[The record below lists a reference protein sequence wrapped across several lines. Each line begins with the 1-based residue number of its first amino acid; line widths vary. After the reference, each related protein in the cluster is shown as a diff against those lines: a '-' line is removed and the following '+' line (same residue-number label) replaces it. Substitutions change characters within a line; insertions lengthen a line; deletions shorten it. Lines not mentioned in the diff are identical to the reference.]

1 MILGIIASSI
11 AGSKVVTNSYESL
24 ATVTVGAGGAS
35 SITFSGISGSYSH
48 LQIRGIARTTDATAG
63 TASWDFRFNS
73 DSGSNY
79 AYHRLYGDGTSVG
92 ANGYSSQT
100 TASSVLGV
108 IPTNGN
114 TASTFGAV
122 VIDLLDY
129 SNTNKYKTVRLL
141 GGTDDNS
148 GSASRSRL
156 VFASSLWMSTSAITS
171 ISFNP
176 SGQTFA
182 QYSQLAL
189 YGIKA

>member
-1 MILGIIASSI
+1 MILGILASSI
-11 AGSKVVTNSYESL
+11 SGSKAVTNSYSSI
-24 ATVTVGAGGAS
+24 ATVTVGSGGAS
-35 SITFSGISGSYSH
+35 TIDFSSISGIYTH
-48 LQIRGIARTTDATAG
+48 LQIRGIARSTTAGTG

-92 ANGYSSQT
+92 ANGYASQN

-108 IPTNGN
+108 IPTAGN
-114 TASTFGAV
+114 TANAFGAV
-122 VIDLLDY
+122 IIDILDY
-129 SNTNKYKTVRLL
+129 ANTNKYKTVRLL
-141 GGTDDNS
+141 GATDDNS
-148 GSASRSRL
+148 GSASQSRL
-156 VFASSLWMSTSAITS
+156 TFSSSLWMSTSAITS

-182 QYSQLAL
+182 QYSTLAL